1 MIKNVRTQKEA
12 VILVNKYHEHPN
24 NNLKYI
30 NF

>member
-1 MIKNVRTQKEA
+1 MIKNVRKGA

-24 NNLKYI
+24 NNFKYI